1 MGSVY
6 DALGADGA
14 WVAVDFE
21 GRVRGKVVC
30 RGTNKPVSQSSAEAK
45 PLADWLI
52 LTILADL
59 LTYIAYKLL
68 ISYAQIIF
76 VCKISRENLN

>member
-1 MGSVY
+1 
-6 DALGADGA
+6 
-14 WVAVDFE
+14 VDFE

-45 PLADWLI
+45 LLADWLI

-68 ISYAQIIF
+68 IS
-76 VCKISRENLN
+76 C